1 LEKIFVLQ
9 GLQDI
14 RLVLDKNMFPYTR
27 VLLKLSGESFSNKG
41 EFGINYLLVKNIAEQ
56 IKAIHKQGINIAV
69 VIGGGNIIRGNLVA
83 ESGID
88 RATADYMGMLG
99 TVMNALA
106 LQDACEKL
114 GLITR
119 VQTAIEMRSIAES
132 YVRRKAIRHLEKNR
146 VVIFAAGT
154 GNPFFTTDTTAA
166 LRAIEVGC
174 QVILKATK
182 VDGVYDSDPKK
193 NPHAKRYIT
202 LPYREALQKELKVMD
217 ATALALCMENNIP
230 IIVFDIFKEG
240 NLKKLIDGYKI
251 GTLISNDVGVEYE

>member
-1 LEKIFVLQ
+1 
-9 GLQDI
+9 
-14 RLVLDKNMFPYTR
+14 MFPYSR
-27 VLLKLSGESFSNKG
+27 ILLKLSGESFSNKG
-41 EFGINYLLVKNIAEQ
+41 EFGINYQLVKNIAEQ
-56 IKAIHKQGINIAV
+56 ILMVHKAGVNIAI
-69 VIGGGNIIRGNLVA
+69 VIGGGNIIRGNLAAV
-83 ESGID
+83 SGVD

-99 TVMNALA
+99 TVINALA

-182 VDGVYDSDPKK
+182 VDGVFDSDPMK
-193 NPHAKRYIT
+193 NPNAKRYIK
-202 LPYREALQKELKVMD
+202 LPYKEALQKDLKVMD

-230 IIVFDIFKEG
+230 IIVFDIFKQG
-240 NLKKLIDGYKI
+240 NLKKLIEGQNI
-251 GTLISNDVGVEYE
+251 GTFISYDVGVEYE